1 MIGKLIIFGVIVVV
15 ILWAIKILNKAGKPP
30 KDDDNDGGGN
40 KDTVNLKQDEDGT
53 YRPDDD

>member
-1 MIGKLIIFGVIVVV
+1 MIGRLIIFGVIVVV

-30 KDDDNDGGGN
+30 KDDDNDGGGD